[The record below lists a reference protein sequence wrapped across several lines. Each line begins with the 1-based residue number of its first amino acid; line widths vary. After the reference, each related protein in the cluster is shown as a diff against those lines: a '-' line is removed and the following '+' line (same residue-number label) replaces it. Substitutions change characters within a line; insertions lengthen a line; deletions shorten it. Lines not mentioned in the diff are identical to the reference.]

1 MIMEQ
6 MEAITCQW
14 EGLKLTIYA
23 TKYVSSKR
31 LITYIKGS
39 FTMPKDETQCASFAV
54 LLVAM
59 LSLKRRAFLNYSKLN
74 AILEAKSRYEI
85 EMMNFDPEDENDF
98 VFRSESTEEIEAR
111 ENDKNNKKEMDGE
124 LEEELNELNDIKLEE
139 DIVTSSDWEDF
150 IMKKI
155 SRKRKM

>member
-1 MIMEQ
+1 
-6 MEAITCQW
+6 
-14 EGLKLTIYA
+14 
-23 TKYVSSKR
+23 
-31 LITYIKGS
+31 
-39 FTMPKDETQCASFAV
+39 MPKDETQCASFAV